1 MNSKTYAD
9 IIFMIGVGYIEN
21 GCWKYVSFIAESIE
35 LSDEYK
41 IIDQFTKFIN
51 DKSLEL
57 DSNCAYSLFRRAWTF
72 KSKAKF
78 VEAGIDFEL
87 ARNLRINDPNFSIE
101 YKKISKL
108 EYIEIDSEPDFVYP
122 FPTLLPLV

>member
-1 MNSKTYAD
+1 MNKLLGKIYQRLR
-9 IIFMIGVGYIEN
+9 N
-21 GCWKYVSFIAESIE
+21 H
-35 LSDEYK
+35 DEALNY
-41 IIDQFTKFIN
+41 FT
-51 DKSLEL
+51 KSLEL